1 VWTQWPLF
9 SLHILIPLY
18 LRDSANPPHP
28 LNPYAPPSDDLS
40 ESLNTAYDPNRSEL
54 SYQIVYT
61 TSETNPGS
69 LSHVFEN
76 IHSNTPTTPSCH
88 VVAMTFILD
97 THLTIRL
104 HLQEPP
110 PPLPVPSHHRF
121 LSRFPDWRGIP
132 QQHSYSFA
140 VPLQPGVN
148 HVVWCNHSKR
158 GGMSTSF
165 LPPCAGDWPTISPH
179 STASELALQFYS
191 LQGDV
196 SDAVSRVRYFRS
208 AQSCFSSHP
217 LTMCQRPPTVAVYLQ
232 GRAVPS
238 LLRTA
243 LLVVVS
249 QGYLLPS
256 VQLGHSIPHRIV
268 DETYHYL
275 RVAAMDGTVIH

>member
-1 VWTQWPLF
+1 MALF
-9 SLHILIPLY
+9 LFTHLIPLY
-18 LRDSANPPHP
+18 LRDSGTPPRP
-28 LNPYAPPSDDLS
+28 PRPYAPPSDDLS
-40 ESLNTAYDPNRSEL
+40 EPFTTAYDPYDPNRSDL
-54 SYQIVYT
+54 SHQIVYT
-61 TSETNPGS
+61 TSESNPES

-88 VVAMTFILD
+88 VVAMTFLLD
-97 THLTIRL
+97 THFTIRL
-104 HLQEPP
+104 HLKEPP

-148 HVVWCNHSKR
+148 HVVWCNHGKR

-191 LQGDV
+191 LQSDD
-196 SDAVSRVRYFRS
+196 SDAASRVRYIRS
-208 AQSCFSSHP
+208 ARSCYSSHP
-217 LTMCQRPPTVAVYLQ
+217 LTLCQRPPTVAVYLQ
-232 GRAVPS
+232 SRAVPS

-256 VQLGHSIPHRIV
+256 VQLGHPRPHRIV